1 MTTISKYTLEQINA
15 ISVAGFKYDMP
26 QDTIDMINHL
36 TEKIGSSIVIA
47 NNHFHKKE
55 SPTVVNTSFNDD
67 SYSHMG
73 AGAGSGSAAGKRR
86 KNNKNMEVFE
96 DWNTIRNFQ
105 ATVIEQ
111 KTGINAHIDQIRLQ
125 LNKLTDKSFLDV
137 REKIIASIDKILEL
151 ETDTSVLCSSLGVA
165 IYDIASSNKFY
176 SKIYA
181 DLYAELISKYSWLR
195 PVFDTSFSEVDELYK
210 NIVYFDPD
218 KDYDKFCDMNKKN
231 DKRRANT
238 QFFVNLALNGFI
250 SKSSVVN
257 IFKTLLE
264 IVLDLIEQPNKKNE
278 VDELTENIAILFNK
292 ELIEYTDA
300 DKINGKTIIELIT
313 MLAKSKAKDFKSLSN
328 KAIFKFM
335 DLIEI

>member
-15 ISVAGFKYDMP
+15 ISVAGFKYDMS

-67 SYSHMG
+67 SYSQMG
-73 AGAGSGSAAGKRR
+73 AGSAAGKRR

-111 KTGINAHIDQIRLQ
+111 KTGINAHIDQIRLH
-125 LNKLTDKSFLDV
+125 LNKLTDKSFLVV

-195 PVFDTSFSEVDELYK
+195 PVFDASFSEVDELYK

>member
-1 MTTISKYTLEQINA
+1 MSTTSKYTLDQINA
-15 ISVAGFKYDMP
+15 ISFAGFKYDIP
-26 QDTIDMINHL
+26 QDTINIINHL
-36 TEKIGSSIVIA
+36 TEKIGSSTVIA
-47 NNHFHKKE
+47 NKHFHKKE
-55 SPTVVNTSFNDD
+55 QSSVTSTNFSDD
-67 SYSHMG
+67 SYSQMG
-73 AGAGSGSAAGKRR
+73 YSSASSKKR
-86 KNNKNMEVFE
+86 KNNKNMEVFSE

-111 KTGINAHIDQIRLQ
+111 KTGIDVHIDQIRLH

-137 REKIIASIDKILEL
+137 REKIIASIDKIVEI
-151 ETDTSVLCSSLGVA
+151 EFDTSVLCSSLGVA

-181 DLYAELISKYSWLR
+181 DLYAELISKYAWLR
-195 PVFDTSFSEVDELYK
+195 PIFDVKFSEVDELYK

-250 SKSSVVN
+250 SKSSVIN
-257 IFKTLLE
+257 IFKTLLV

-292 ELIEYTDA
+292 ELIEYADT

-313 MLAKSKAKDFKSLSN
+313 MLAKSKSKDFKSLFN

>member
-1 MTTISKYTLEQINA
+1 MSTISKYTLEQINA
-15 ISVAGFKYDMP
+15 ISVAGFNYELS
-26 QDTIDMINHL
+26 QETINMINFL
-36 TEKIGSSIVIA
+36 TEKIGSNSVVT

-55 SPTVVNTSFNDD
+55 PPAVVTASFNDD

-73 AGAGSGSAAGKRR
+73 AGSGSSAGKRR
-86 KNNKNMEVFE
+86 KNNKNMEVFSE

-111 KTGINAHIDQIRLQ
+111 KTGINAHIDQIRLH
-125 LNKLTDKSFLDV
+125 LNKLTDKSFLDI
-137 REKIIASIDKILEL
+137 REKIIVSIDKILEL

-195 PVFDTSFSEVDELYK
+195 PVFDVSFSEVDELYK

-250 SKSSVVN
+250 SKSSVVD

-264 IVLDLIEQPNKKNE
+264 IVLDLIDQPNKKNE

-313 MLAKSKAKDFKSLSN
+313 MLAKSKSKDFKSLSN

>member
-15 ISVAGFKYDMP
+15 ISFAGFKYDMP

-36 TEKIGSSIVIA
+36 TEKIGSGIVIA

-55 SPTVVNTSFNDD
+55 PPTVSTASFNDD
-67 SYSHMG
+67 SYTHM
-73 AGAGSGSAAGKRR
+73 GAGSGSAAGKRR

-111 KTGINAHIDQIRLQ
+111 KTGINAHIDQIRLH

-137 REKIIASIDKILEL
+137 REKIIASIDKILEI
-151 ETDTSVLCSSLGVA
+151 EPDTSVLCSSLGVA

-264 IVLDLIEQPNKKNE
+264 IVLDLIQQPNKKNE

-300 DKINGKTIIELIT
+300 DKINGKSIIELIT
-313 MLAKSKAKDFKSLSN
+313 MLAKSKSKDFKSLSN